1 MCGPGTGPGED
12 AFGLGHDGLSQITG
26 HVPAAGPETVQGSS
40 AMQPGSPGPRRPL
53 PNGRQRAPHPLQVV
67 RTLAVAPAQK
77 YSAGLLE
84 KRSRKPVKTVP
95 TPSEFLRLAIYRGG
109 LDQPAALPTGLLG
122 ATVESAQKEHV
133 TDRTKSLFGARA
145 PEPRAKAAYASRVS
159 GFICRWPA
167 IFKGTEHVCVSPA
180 LLDKGR
186 SRARPQTS
194 RKAGIAQAGDQVRH
208 ISKQRV

>member
-1 MCGPGTGPGED
+1 M
-12 AFGLGHDGLSQITG
+12 
-26 HVPAAGPETVQGSS
+26 
-40 AMQPGSPGPRRPL
+40 
-53 PNGRQRAPHPLQVV
+53 
-67 RTLAVAPAQK
+67 APAQK

-84 KRSRKPVKTVP
+84 KRSRKPVKTVL

-159 GFICRWPA
+159 GFICRWPV

-180 LLDKGR
+180 LLDEGR
-186 SRARPQTS
+186 SKARPQTS
-194 RKAGIAQAGDQVRH
+194 RKAGIAQAGDQVGH